1 MRDYAEQFVRARTA
15 ATLLQWAIDRY
26 RREKQAPLLKR
37 AGQMFATLTSH
48 SFSDLRVEYDEQ
60 DRAHL
65 AGIRPDDSTVSVGG
79 MSDGTA
85 DQLYLALRLA
95 AVDEYLGRAHPLPF
109 IADDLFINFDDM
121 RAAAGFEVLA
131 EVGRKTQV
139 LFFTHHRHLVDIGR
153 STLGQSVNVV
163 TLGEDKAATAA

>member
-1 MRDYAEQFVRARTA
+1 MRDAAEQYIRVRTT

-37 AGQMFATLTSH
+37 AGQIFATLTLGA
-48 SFSDLRVEYDEQ
+48 FTDLRVEYDDE

-65 AGIRPDDSTVSVGG
+65 AGNRPDQSSVNIAG

-95 AVDEYLGRAHPLPF
+95 SVDEYLNRAHPLPF
-109 IADDLFINFDDM
+109 VADDLLINFDDD
-121 RAAAGFEVLA
+121 RAAAGFKVLA
-131 EVGRKTQV
+131 QLGQKTQI
-139 LFFTHHRHLVDIGR
+139 LFFTHHKHLVDIAR
-153 STLGQSVNVV
+153 ATLGTSINVIS
-163 TLGEDKAATAA
+163 LENS

>member
-1 MRDYAEQFVRARTA
+1 MGDCAEQFVRVRTA

-37 AGQMFATLTSH
+37 AGQMFATLTSN
-48 SFSDLRVEYDEQ
+48 SFSDLRVEYDEK

-65 AGIRPDDSTVSVGG
+65 AGIRPDDSTVSVDG

-95 AVDEYLGRAHPLPF
+95 SVEEYLSRAHPLPF
-109 IADDLFINFDDM
+109 VADDLFINFDDT
-121 RAAAGFEVLA
+121 RAAAGFKVLA
-131 EVGRKTQV
+131 ELGRKTQI
-139 LFFTHHRHLVDIGR
+139 LFFTHHRHLVDIAR
-153 STLGQSVNVV
+153 STLGESINII
-163 TLGEDKAATAA
+163 TLG